1 MNMENGHSER
11 GKEEGKELP
20 VDSFDALSLDS

>member
-1 MNMENGHSER
+1 MNMENGHSKR
-11 GKEEGKELP
+11 GKEEEEELP

>member
-1 MNMENGHSER
+1 MSMENGHRER
-11 GKEEGKELP
+11 EKEEGKELA